1 MGKGFSVV
9 AEEVRVLA
17 DDSKQ
22 ASDAITSIIHKIVSL
37 LQEVRVSNQRN
48 LDNITEG
55 IEKLHA
61 VEKEAENIGKLQT
74 ESGSM
79 AKSVA
84 VSSEDTVVQS
94 KEVQNMVEQ
103 MQKLIEN
110 TLNQANQIVEET
122 ERQKEVTGEVEIS
135 FRQVNDVS
143 KNLLSIREPQENI
156 KTV

>member
-1 MGKGFSVV
+1 M
-9 AEEVRVLA
+9 
-17 DDSKQ
+17 
-22 ASDAITSIIHKIVSL
+22 
-37 LQEVRVSNQRN
+37 SNQRN
-48 LDNITEG
+48 LDNITEE